1 MLYRQLV
8 VFSLLSICLFG
19 CIKYKKIP
27 LVPTEV
33 LQELEAIR
41 KQSDKFVDEQ
51 FTFDQIAS
59 IMSKNSLQLKLI
71 RTKYDSINKVAKIKT
86 PWFNPSLEFGPDFGT
101 SLESHVSN
109 KVVPFVGV
117 GFTVPL
123 GRKLKKNN
131 DLNSAKAWRALLE
144 VQAQHRELYLSLRE
158 TYTLFYLAL
167 KKGKINKEII
177 TGSEIT
183 LKLVK
188 NLMNAGSV
196 DSFEKGLTELE
207 AIKINIAD
215 LEIQQEIEK
224 IQSELAVLIGF
235 DLKYSSE
242 VSLPSFEKINLPSTD
257 QLKLLLVN
265 NNLNLARLRF
275 DYEIAEKELC
285 LEISNQYPDIQLGG
299 ERSSETGDS
308 KIVWGLRVGVTVPVF
323 DRNQHGIALALGK
336 REEIR
341 QEYMSV
347 MHKALTELNND
358 IGNFKFSLKK
368 YEIIKNKITPTS
380 ETNLLTA
387 DQMLK
392 AGGIDIF
399 RYLSI
404 LRSHQENLMSA
415 VNIEAEV
422 RIAIL
427 HLEKNIG
434 FPIFFLPGEQE
445 MNLPLEVENL
455 DKLEKSNEE

>member
-1 MLYRQLV
+1 MVYRHLV
-8 VFSLLSICLFG
+8 VFSLLLF
-19 CIKYKKIP
+19 CIFSCVKYKKVP
-27 LVPTEV
+27 LVPSEV
-33 LQELEAIR
+33 LQELETIR
-41 KQSDKFVDEQ
+41 KQSDNFKDDQ
-51 FTFDQIAS
+51 IAFDQIAN
-59 IMSKNSLQLKLI
+59 IMSENSLQLKLI

-109 KVVPFVGV
+109 KVVPYVGL

-131 DLNSAKAWRALLE
+131 DLNTAKAWRALLE

-177 TGSEIT
+177 TGSQVT
-183 LKLVK
+183 LKFVK

-196 DSFEKGLTELE
+196 DSLETGLTELE

-215 LEIQQEIEK
+215 LEIRQDIEK
-224 IQSELAVLIGF
+224 NQSDLAILIGL

-257 QLKLLLVN
+257 QLRLLLVKN
-265 NNLNLARLRF
+265 HLNLARLRF

-285 LEISNQYPDIQLGG
+285 LEISKQYPDIQLGG
-299 ERSSETGDS
+299 ERSGETGDS

-323 DRNQHGIALALGK
+323 DRNQHGIALAFGK

-341 QEYMSV
+341 QEYMAL
-347 MHKALTELNND
+347 MHKVLTELDND
-358 IGNFKFSLKK
+358 IKSFKFSFKK
-368 YEIIKNKITPTS
+368 YEMITNKITPTS
-380 ETNLLTA
+380 NSNLLIA

-404 LRSHQENLMSA
+404 LRNHQENLMAA
-415 VNIEAEV
+415 VNLEAEV
-422 RIAIL
+422 RIALL
-427 HLEKNIG
+427 HLEKKIG
-434 FPIFFLPGEQE
+434 FPIFYLPGEQE
-445 MNLPLEVENL
+445 MNLPLEIENL
-455 DKLEKSNEE
+455 DKSEKSNEE